1 MRVHVTDL
9 DQLLWFRRI
18 EAMTTEEL
26 VSRLRREEP
35 PNRAMAMGTA
45 WHGFLEDHQPDPDEI
60 GVEAVRRDGFTFL
73 VECDAEITLPQIR
86 EIRAEK
92 TYAIDGL
99 PVTLTGGC
107 DGITGNVVT
116 DHKLTA
122 RPDPEKYLDS
132 YQWRAYLD
140 IYNADVFEYIL
151 YHALDRGEEK
161 GNQVIIRDVST
172 FRFYR
177 YPGIQSDLLA
187 GIREFV
193 EFARVHLPERLQ
205 KVAA

>member
-1 MRVHVTDL
+1 MKVHVTDL

-18 EAMTTEEL
+18 ESMTTEEL
-26 VSRLRREEP
+26 VSRLRREAP

-45 WHGFLEDHQPDPDEI
+45 WHAILENPPADELI
-60 GVEAVRRDGFTFL
+60 TVERGGFTFL
-73 VECDAEITLPQIR
+73 IECDAEIALSQIR

-92 TYAIDGL
+92 TYMVDGV

-140 IYNADVFEYIL
+140 IYGADVFEYIL
-151 YHALDRGEEK
+151 YQALDQDAK
-161 GNQVIIRDVST
+161 GQVIIKDVLP

-177 YPGIQSDLLA
+177 YPGMESDLMM
-187 GIREFV
+187 GIHQFV
-193 EFARVHLPERLQ
+193 EFARVHLPERFEQ
-205 KVAA
+205 VAA

>member
-9 DQLLWFRRI
+9 DQLIWFRRI
-18 EAMTTEEL
+18 EAMETDEL
-26 VSRLRREEP
+26 ISRLRREAP

-45 WHGFLEDHQPDPDEI
+45 WHSILEQPPEDELAA
-60 GVEAVRRDGFTFL
+60 VERDGFNFL
-73 VECDAEITLPQIR
+73 VECEAEIALPQIR

-92 TYAIDGL
+92 TYLIDGIE
-99 PVTLTGGC
+99 VTLTGGC

-140 IYNADVFEYIL
+140 IYGADVFEYIL
-151 YHALDRGEEK
+151 YHALDRGEDK
-161 GNQVIIRDVST
+161 GNQVIIKDVAP

-177 YPGIQSDLLA
+177 YPNMHDDLIV

-193 EFARVHLPERLQ
+193 EFAREHLPERFE
-205 KVAA
+205 KEKAA

>member
-18 EAMTTEEL
+18 EDMTTEEL
-26 VSRLRREEP
+26 ISRLRRESP

-45 WHGFLEDHQPDPDEI
+45 WHAILEQPPADELVV
-60 GVEAVRRDGFTFL
+60 VERDGFTFL
-73 VECDAEITLPQIR
+73 IECDAEITLPQIR

-92 TYAIDGL
+92 TYVVDGVT
-99 PVTLTGGC
+99 VTLTGGC

-140 IYNADVFEYIL
+140 IYGADVFEYIL
-151 YHALDRGEEK
+151 YQALDQEAK
-161 GNQVIIRDVST
+161 GQVIIKDVVP

-177 YPGIQSDLLA
+177 YPEMVSDLIS
-187 GIREFV
+187 GIRDFV
-193 EFARVHLPERLQ
+193 EFARAHLPERFERE
-205 KVAA
+205 AA

>member
-45 WHGFLEDHQPDPDEI
+45 WHSVLENPPADELLA
-60 GVEAVRRDGFTFL
+60 VERDGFTFL

-92 TYAIDGL
+92 TYLIDGL
-99 PVTLTGGC
+99 TVTLTGGC

-132 YQWRAYLD
+132 YQWRAYLE
-140 IYNADVFEYIL
+140 IYSADVFEYIL

-161 GNQVIIRDVST
+161 GNQVIIKDVSP

-177 YPGIQSDLLA
+177 YPGMENDLLA

-205 KVAA
+205 KAAA

>member
-1 MRVHVTDL
+1 MITIHVTDL
-9 DQLLWFRRI
+9 DQLIWYRRI

-26 VSRLRREEP
+26 VSRLRREAP

-45 WHGFLEDHQPDPDEI
+45 WHSVLENPPEDELVA
-60 GVEAVRRDGFTFL
+60 VERDGFHFL
-73 VECDAEITLPQIR
+73 IECDAEITLPQVR

-92 TYAIDGL
+92 TYVVDGVD
-99 PVTLTGGC
+99 VTLTGGC

-122 RPDPEKYLDS
+122 RPDPEKYSDS

-140 IYNADVFEYIL
+140 IYEANTFEYIL
-151 YHALDRGEEK
+151 YHALDRGEDN
-161 GNQVIIRDVST
+161 GNQVIIRDVAP
-172 FRFYR
+172 FRMYR
-177 YPGIQSDLLA
+177 YPGMQDDLIA

-193 EFARVHLPERLQ
+193 EFARVHLPERF
-205 KVAA
+205 KEAA

>member
-18 EAMTTEEL
+18 ESMTTEEL
-26 VSRLRREEP
+26 ISRLRRESP

-45 WHGFLEDHQPDPDEI
+45 WHAILENPPDDELLA
-60 GVEAVRRDGFTFL
+60 VERDGFNFL
-73 VECDAEITLPQIR
+73 IECDADIELPQIR

-92 TYAIDGL
+92 TYVVDGVS
-99 PVTLTGGC
+99 VTLTGGC

-140 IYNADVFEYIL
+140 IYGADVFEYIL
-151 YHALDRGEEK
+151 YHASDK
-161 GNQVIIRDVST
+161 DDQVIIRDVVP

-177 YPGIQSDLLA
+177 YPGMASDLEA
-187 GIREFV
+187 GIRDFV
-193 EFARVHLPERLQ
+193 EFAKAHLPERFEQ
-205 KVAA
+205 VAA